1 MRIYRV
7 PLLFAL
13 MTFAYPIRRE
23 VLGAVSLRVRKIGTM
38 QAADPAASCS
48 DRTAGTE
55 GPSSGVAL
63 VNVLLETKRF
73 SGRNHGI

>member
-1 MRIYRV
+1 
-7 PLLFAL
+7 
-13 MTFAYPIRRE
+13 MTLGYPIRRE
-23 VLGAVSLRVRKIGTM
+23 GLGAVSPM
-38 QAADPAASCS
+38 QATDPAAICS